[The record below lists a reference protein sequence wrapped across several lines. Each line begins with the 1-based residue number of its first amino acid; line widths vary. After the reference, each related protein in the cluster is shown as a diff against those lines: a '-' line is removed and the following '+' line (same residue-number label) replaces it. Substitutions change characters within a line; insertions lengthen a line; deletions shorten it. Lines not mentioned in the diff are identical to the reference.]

1 MMILIDSYTKDDVQL
16 QWMDDD
22 PVEVDEEEL
31 SLPQFELVNISTR
44 HCKDMFKTGQY
55 PTHKLS
61 CPLPDNHFS
70 HPCD

>member
-1 MMILIDSYTKDDVQL
+1 MCLVDSYTKDDVQL

-44 HCKDMFKTGQY
+44 HCKDMFKTGG
-55 PTHKLS
+55 
-61 CPLPDNHFS
+61 
-70 HPCD
+70 